1 MEMLPWNTATLRRYA
16 TYTLVVVCVVL
27 IVHEILGAH
36 GFMAL
41 RHERNEIESLRQQI
55 RQLEDENAQLDKRIK
70 ELQSDPKAIERMA
83 REGMG
88 LARPGELIFT
98 GVPEKDPRKEQTPR
112 AASRPHGEV
121 NPPTLG
127 QHNSPLDPLTGTV
140 ECGSARA
147 RSRWAECFSY
157 RTTPSNGLEAAA

>member
-1 MEMLPWNTATLRRYA
+1 MARRRCSERSGGGLALRIARAWAREMLPWDTATLRRYV
-16 TYTLVVVCVVL
+16 TYTLVVVCAVL
-27 IVHEILGAH
+27 IVHEIFGAH

-41 RHERNEIESLRQQI
+41 RQERKEIESLRQQI

-112 AASRPHGEV
+112 AAPDH
-121 NPPTLG
+121 T
-127 QHNSPLDPLTGTV
+127 
-140 ECGSARA
+140 AK
-147 RSRWAECFSY
+147 
-157 RTTPSNGLEAAA
+157 

>member
-27 IVHEILGAH
+27 LVHEILGAH

-41 RHERNEIESLRQQI
+41 RQERKEIESLRQQI
-55 RQLEDENAQLDKRIK
+55 HQLEDENAQLDKRIK
-70 ELQSDPKAIERMA
+70 ELQSNPKAIERMA

-112 AASRPHGEV
+112 AASDH
-121 NPPTLG
+121 T
-127 QHNSPLDPLTGTV
+127 
-140 ECGSARA
+140 AK
-147 RSRWAECFSY
+147 
-157 RTTPSNGLEAAA
+157 